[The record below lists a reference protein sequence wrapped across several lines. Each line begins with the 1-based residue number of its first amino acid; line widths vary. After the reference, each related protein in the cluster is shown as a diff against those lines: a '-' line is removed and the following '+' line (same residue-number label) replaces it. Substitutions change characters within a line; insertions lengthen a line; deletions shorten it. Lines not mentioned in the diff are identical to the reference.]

1 MRSRAVRNYNSN
13 SSAVADD
20 GVREREKGQRERNQG
35 KGMARI
41 LEEGRRLRRLGNG

>member
-20 GVREREKGQRERNQG
+20 GVREKRNGEKSR
-35 KGMARI
+35 KGDGTDIGVR
-41 LEEGRRLRRLGNG
+41 